1 MYTHMCMINIR
12 MCMFVCWDNSVRH
25 WMASVYIFEWSR
37 NERRGGRQLGNRR
50 PSEEKGFKAGFGCGP
65 SLSWTDPE
73 QGLTH
78 GRILKAEKTSRQ
90 EILLKDAG
98 ELYFS
103 AVKQNWAS
111 QEIWVFWNFWNC
123 KLSVL
128 LRILRI
134 LWIRSNTSINWTNQF
149 TTDLALFEVGAIF
162 FRWGDPQ
169 LVWCNIEYP
178 SELELG
184 SAKIFNTLNSVYSF

>member
-78 GRILKAEKTSRQ
+78 GRKLKAEKTSRQ

-103 AVKQNWAS
+103 AVNQNWAS
-111 QEIWVFWNFWNC
+111 QEIWVFWIFSNC
-123 KLSVL
+123 KFPNWECFWEFYEFAQIRL
-128 LRILRI
+128 LIETTNLQLILPF
-134 LWIRSNTSINWTNQF
+134 LKS
-149 TTDLALFEVGAIF
+149 GAIF
-162 FRWGDPQ
+162 FHWEIYD
-169 LVWCNIEYP
+169 
-178 SELELG
+178 
-184 SAKIFNTLNSVYSF
+184 

>member
-1 MYTHMCMINIR
+1 
-12 MCMFVCWDNSVRH
+12 
-25 WMASVYIFEWSR
+25 MASVYIFEWSR

-78 GRILKAEKTSRQ
+78 GRKLKAVKTSRQ

-98 ELYFS
+98 ECYFS

-111 QEIWVFWNFWNC
+111 QEI
-123 KLSVL
+123 
-128 LRILRI
+128 
-134 LWIRSNTSINWTNQF
+134 
-149 TTDLALFEVGAIF
+149 
-162 FRWGDPQ
+162 
-169 LVWCNIEYP
+169 
-178 SELELG
+178 
-184 SAKIFNTLNSVYSF
+184 